1 MRKCVIIGAGPAG
14 MAAALY
20 LKRAGIEPV
29 IIEKEVPGGEMLK
42 TNKIE
47 NYLGF
52 ESIDG
57 GELALKMNKQLKDL
71 GVLIVKDKVLNVI
84 KKDKF
89 EVQLELE
96 TIECDYVI
104 VATGRTP
111 RKLGLRGEE
120 EFTGRGISYCA
131 VCDGAFY
138 REKEVAVIGGGD
150 SALTEAL
157 YLADLCSKVYVIVRR
172 DLRAS
177 DVLQNRVKNKENIV
191 VLKNVQVSNLEYE
204 NEKLSQIILD
214 DGQTLPVSGMFI
226 AIGGLP
232 ELGFLN
238 EMDIEKK
245 NGYIVT
251 NNRMESSVKGLYAI
265 GDVRYKDFYQ
275 IVTAVSDGAVAA
287 LSIKEEG

>member
-52 ESIDG
+52 ESIGG

>member
-120 EFTGRGISYCA
+120 ELTGRGISYCA

-138 REKEVAVIGGGD
+138 RGKEVAVIGGGD

-157 YLADLCSKVYVIVRR
+157 YLADLCSKVYVIARR

-191 VLKNVQVSNLEYE
+191 VLRNVQVSNLEYE

-226 AIGGLP
+226 AIGGMP

-238 EMDIEKK
+238 EMDIEMK

-251 NNRMESSVKGLYAI
+251 NDRMESSVKGLYAI

-275 IVTAVSDGAVAA
+275 IVTAVSDGAIAA